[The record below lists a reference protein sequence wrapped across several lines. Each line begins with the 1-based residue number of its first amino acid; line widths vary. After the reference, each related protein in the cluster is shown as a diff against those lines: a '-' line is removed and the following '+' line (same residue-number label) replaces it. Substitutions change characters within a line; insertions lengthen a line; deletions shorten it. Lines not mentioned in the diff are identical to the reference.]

1 MSPPMPIRVLLADDH
16 PVVREGLAAIIDR
29 QPDMRVAAHAGN
41 GRQACD
47 LFRSFR
53 PDVVLMDLRMP
64 VMGGL
69 QATQAICRDQP
80 GSRVLILTTYDGDQE
95 IVQALRAGASGYLLK
110 DAGEEL
116 LVAAIRDVFAGR
128 RVIPPD
134 VAVRLADR
142 YPASEPTGRELEV
155 LGLIVNGRSNKEI
168 GRLLGIAEGTVKSHV
183 NRLLEK
189 LGADDRTQAATAAL
203 RRGFFHLE
211 NGTEGLHRKLEKSP

>member
-1 MSPPMPIRVLLADDH
+1 LLADDH

-47 LFRSFR
+47 LFRGFR
-53 PDVVLMDLRMP
+53 PDVTLMDLRMP
-64 VMGGL
+64 LMGGVE
-69 QATQAICRDQP
+69 ATRAICRDHP
-80 GSRVLILTTYDGDQE
+80 GSRVLVLTTYDGDEE

-110 DAGEEL
+110 DCGEGL
-116 LVAAIRDVFAGR
+116 LVASIRAVFAGR
-128 RVIPPD
+128 RAIPPE
-134 VAVRLADR
+134 VALRLADR
-142 YPASEPTGRELEV
+142 YPASELTGRELEV
-155 LGLIVNGRSNKEI
+155 LGQIVDGRSNKEI
-168 GRLLGIAEGTVKSHV
+168 GRVLGIAEATVKSHV

-211 NGTEGLHRKLEKSP
+211 DGPAGLHRKFEKSP